1 MDALQQT
8 IHSVLSQVDTTIRE
22 LMLDFWPVFSLHN
35 VSDNLATHK
44 PGHSFLS
51 DPANGIES

>member
-1 MDALQQT
+1 
-8 IHSVLSQVDTTIRE
+8 
-22 LMLDFWPVFSLHN
+22 MLDFWPVFSLHN

-51 DPANGIES
+51 DPANGMESQFRFLSRWAFDKH

>member
-1 MDALQQT
+1 
-8 IHSVLSQVDTTIRE
+8 
-22 LMLDFWPVFSLHN
+22 MLDFWLVFSLYN

-44 PGHSFLS
+44 PRYSFLS

>member
-1 MDALQQT
+1 
-8 IHSVLSQVDTTIRE
+8 
-22 LMLDFWPVFSLHN
+22 MLDFWLVFSLYN

-51 DPANGIES
+51 DLANSMES